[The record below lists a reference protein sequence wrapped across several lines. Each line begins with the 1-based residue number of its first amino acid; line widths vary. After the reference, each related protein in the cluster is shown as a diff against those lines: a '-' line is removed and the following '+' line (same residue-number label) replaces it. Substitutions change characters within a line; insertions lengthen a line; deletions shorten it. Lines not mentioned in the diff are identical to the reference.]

1 MAKVHAPVV
10 ISANCLLTG
19 AVLYWGSEGL
29 WCTDFAGAQ
38 VYEDLDAA
46 AVAVAAVTDPAAVI
60 GVDLVPVTVSNEV
73 VAPRHYRE
81 AIRAN
86 GPGASVLP
94 GERGVARV
102 SV

>member
-10 ISANCLLTG
+10 ISANCLMTG
-19 AVLYWGSEGL
+19 AVLYWGSDGRWRKDL
-29 WCTDFAGAQ
+29 AGAQ
-38 VYEDLDAA
+38 LYDDLDAA

-60 GVDLVPVTVSNEV
+60 GVDLVPVRVRNEV

-94 GERGVARV
+94 SERGVARV

>member
-1 MAKVHAPVV
+1 MAKVQAPVA

-19 AVLYWGSEGL
+19 AVLYWGSDGR
-29 WCTDFAGAQ
+29 WCTNLAGAQ
-38 VYEDLDAA
+38 VYDDLDAA
-46 AVAVAAVTDPAAVI
+46 AVAVAAVTDHASVI
-60 GVDLVPVTVSNEV
+60 GVDLVPVRISNEV

-86 GPGASVLP
+86 GPGVSVLP
-94 GERGVARV
+94 GERGAARV

>member
-1 MAKVHAPVV
+1 MAKVQAPVV

-19 AVLYWGSEGL
+19 AVLYWGSDGL
-29 WCTDFAGAQ
+29 WCTNLAGAQ
-38 VYEDLDAA
+38 VYDDLDAA

-60 GVDLVPVTVSNEV
+60 GVDLVSVTVSNEV

-81 AIRAN
+81 VVRAT
-86 GPGASVLP
+86 GPGASVFP
-94 GERGVARV
+94 GERGIARV